1 MSQRNQPYQTN
12 AADPRQIR
20 AAGRAEQ
27 KREQEFI
34 AAIKAVLGTYDGR
47 RVLGELLD
55 RSGLYRTSWD
65 PSAKIHFNEGRRN
78 FGLDLLAQ
86 VQEASEDLYLEME
99 KEMRAFKRALEQ
111 GPAAVRVASAEG
123 ERNHDS

>member
-1 MSQRNQPYQTN
+1 MSRNQPYQTN

-20 AAGRAEQ
+20 AAGRAEE
-27 KREQEFI
+27 KRETEFL
-34 AAIKAVLGTYDGR
+34 AALKAVLETVDGR
-47 RVLGELLD
+47 RVLAELLD
-55 RSGLYRTSWD
+55 RAGLYKTSWD

-86 VQEASEDLYLEME
+86 IQDASEPLYLEME
-99 KEMRAFKRALEQ
+99 REMRAFKRSLEQ
-111 GPAAVRVASAEG
+111 GPAAVRTAAAG